1 MHTVLETAVTY
12 EVGGPVLVGLVAV
25 AILVAGLGFV
35 RQVGKFRPHS
45 R

>member
-1 MHTVLETAVTY
+1 MHTVLETAATY
-12 EVGGPVLVGLVAV
+12 EVGGPVVVGVIAF
-25 AILVAGLGFV
+25 AILAAGLAFV